1 MHFSP
6 CFFYLGIHGGQRQGK
21 ITNVGGF
28 CVQLSKLFFCMALGK
43 LLNFS
48 EVFSLRSDEIFLI
61 YNMRIT
67 TIFHALI
74 LCQMLKI
81 LSILYSLIH
90 SLKSIKV
97 LFILILQMK
106 SQTQSSEITCLR
118 SQGWQVYRKQD
129 FNQGCLTPKPTLSST
144 SFYYLLAGCFW

>member
-97 LFILILQMK
+97 LFVVFQISKFLKMELEFDRVHLPVFI
-106 SQTQSSEITCLR
+106 
-118 SQGWQVYRKQD
+118 D
-129 FNQGCLTPKPTLSST
+129 FGSCE
-144 SFYYLLAGCFW
+144 LLKE